1 MVKLG
6 STLESSR
13 KDGRLA
19 NSDNIY
25 DKELD
30 MMQEEINQKVSSLS
44 QVDEEDLTKSLDE
57 DGRSVTKFADRSYS
71 PQNFSG
77 KGYKIL
83 RKNIKPVSLAVTK
96 IVVSSVPTSDGYIA
110 FIINGIESHVDVVAS
125 SDTTTDK
132 VADKIAAKLSETMT
146 EYEVLKDASTITLTR
161 KFGGEVSTPSS
172 FSAVNTGASCS
183 ITDSTKR
190 EFRNILT
197 PVVLSEANTIY
208 EIRYDFDLDGETI
221 EMQEG
226 STLKFCGGSLKNGCI
241 SGTATTIDSVP
252 SFIFR
257 DNFSLKGIFLADES
271 YIEWFGA
278 HCDGVADDAPYIEK
292 ALSIFKS
299 VKLVSNCYCYSTI
312 HVPAYSKLN
321 LNNKTIN
328 QLCVTL
334 FTLANRT
341 HIFCGKIVVC
351 NENAETCFYAE
362 TANFGAVPDTP
373 HVKVLIEN
381 IDITDK
387 KNPILQYKSKF
398 IDFKFVAENNVQ
410 KNFYYG
416 ITLSNINAVH
426 YGAFAFVQCY
436 GLISIDSW
444 VTGLDFINCSA
455 AGHEWFYFF
464 RKEKDLSIKD
474 IDSRSP
480 ARVNFIGGELQP
492 NPKTVAH
499 MYMQTP
505 TNARIY
511 NTNWDV
517 STTTSKC
524 YIIYNEL
531 LYTHRNNY
539 DTYVQNYPYEVNTI
553 GSDNLGTIKRWGWAD
568 ERKLYYFDSCKIN
581 GDYGRQLITSTGY
594 GKNEI
599 IDLDVSFSSKD
610 VVVHFMIMTSAGIG
624 NVSIGKDRYVS
635 SLPLFNAYKFYRS
648 ESTNKLYIKK
658 IRSENKTAI
667 VPFSLET
674 GIHSS
679 EPFGN
684 DPNGGARGASFNYI
698 KTVGKNISYISALP
712 EDAVEIVYSPRRNDM
727 FIEGDDGKTYR
738 LRVNELG
745 NICLEYT
752 YGFGDFINNASSP
765 LATFKTDTASFNS
778 RSTYGGN
785 SVKEGEFGEI
795 LQIKGKSVVSNDEIN
810 NSNISVF
817 KSVGIEDWRGRNWES
832 KVDFSD
838 IMKEYFNDGFK
849 SAGDIYDEI
858 NKDKIII
865 RVGVIK
871 DLSTLTWIKDED
883 YSNVFYT
890 KETYTKIGSDSKI
903 ANVLCSKYSRESS
916 FGLVQTDKTICM
928 NGSIKIHDSAF
939 TDAESLKNSL
949 ANVSINYELS
959 TQYEISH
966 ETYMKFRTISN
977 GKEMIIP
984 SNEIVQPT
992 FDLRYEI

>member
-1 MVKLG
+1 
-6 STLESSR
+6 
-13 KDGRLA
+13 
-19 NSDNIY
+19 
-25 DKELD
+25 

-96 IVVSSVPTSDGYIA
+96 IVVSSVPTSDGYLA
-110 FIINGIESHVDVVAS
+110 FIINGVESHVDVVAS

-132 VADKIAAKLSETMT
+132 VADKIAAKLSKTMA
-146 EYEVLKDASTITLTR
+146 EYEVSKDASTITLTR
-161 KFGGEVSTPSS
+161 KFGGKVSTPSS
-172 FSAVNTGASCS
+172 FSAVNTGVSCS
-183 ITDSTKR
+183 ITDSTKI

-197 PVVLSEANTIY
+197 AVALSEANTIY

-221 EMQEG
+221 DVQEG
-226 STLKFCGGSLKNGCI
+226 CTLKFEGGSLKNGCI
-241 SGTATTIDSVP
+241 NGVATIIDSAP
-252 SFIFR
+252 LFIFK

-381 IDITDK
+381 IDLTDK
-387 KNPILQYKSKF
+387 KNPILEYKSKF
-398 IDFKFVAENNVQ
+398 VDFKFVAENNVQ

-416 ITLSNINAVH
+416 ITLCNINAVH

-436 GLISIDSW
+436 GLISVDSW

-464 RKEKDLSIKD
+464 RKEKDLSVKD

-480 ARVNFIGGELQP
+480 ARVNLIGGELQP

-553 GSDNLGTIKRWGWAD
+553 GSDNLGTIKKWGWAD

-610 VVVHFMIMTSAGIG
+610 AIVHFMIMTSAGIG

-684 DPNGGARGASFNYI
+684 DPNGSARGASFNYI

-765 LATFKTDTASFNS
+765 LSVFKTDTASFNS

-810 NSNISVF
+810 NSNISAF

-890 KETYTKIGSDSKI
+890 EEKYTKIGSDSKI

-916 FGLVQTDKTICM
+916 IGLTQTDKTICV

-959 TQYEISH
+959 TQCEISH
-966 ETYMKFRTISN
+966 EIYMKFRTISN